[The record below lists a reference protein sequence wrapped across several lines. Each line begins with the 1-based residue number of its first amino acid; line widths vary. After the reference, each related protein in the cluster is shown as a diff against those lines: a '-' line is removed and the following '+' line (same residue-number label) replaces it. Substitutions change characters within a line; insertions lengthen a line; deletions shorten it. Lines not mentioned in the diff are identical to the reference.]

1 MQGSLSRPAE
11 RRIADEV
18 PWVRPPADLESGKE
32 EADVL
37 VMETG
42 PSKPHLSKFSAPAL
56 PYPQGGDR
64 KKVTSQGGEHTGEN
78 PVEASGFLL
87 ASLAVSLLSRG
98 LGLTIV

>member
-32 EADVL
+32 EADVM

-64 KKVTSQGGEHTGEN
+64 KKGH
-78 PVEASGFLL
+78 L
-87 ASLAVSLLSRG
+87 AGWGAHG
-98 LGLTIV
+98 

>member
-1 MQGSLSRPAE
+1 MLGSLSRPAE

-32 EADVL
+32 EADVM
-37 VMETG
+37 VTETG

-64 KKVTSQGGEHTGEN
+64 KKGH
-78 PVEASGFLL
+78 L
-87 ASLAVSLLSRG
+87 AGWGAHG
-98 LGLTIV
+98 